1 MATFLGAIGG
11 YSTKDDYRTYKV
23 IRKSRNTGKEVTY
36 ANNLTLDE
44 ALFIAERQP
53 DTKSTFVMVREER
66 KRK

>member
-1 MATFLGAIGG
+1 MNTFLGSIGG
-11 YSTKDDYRTYKV
+11 YSTKEDYRTYKV

-36 ANNLTLDE
+36 SNNLTLDE

-53 DTKSTFVMVREER
+53 DTKYTFVMVKEER

>member
-1 MATFLGAIGG
+1 MATFIGAIGG

-44 ALFIAERQP
+44 ALFIAERQA